1 MPKRKCYTRKPIR
14 RPKRTCKT
22 RRSAKI
28 TGEEYDPAGNPIYDI
43 PEDDYYEG
51 VPEPRDPLGWGNA
64 PDIPEQH
71 NEIPIVEI
79 KSKPLNECTP
89 KERKKEAKKIAT
101 FKKIKSVLD
110 SNPKFKGNE
119 PTIKMAYNGI
129 PIDIPVSMI
138 PKDQDFI
145 SKYGD
150 KIKNALIA
158 AGALGALAFGGKK
171 IWNVVDP
178 YVVQPIV
185 TVAKL
190 PGKAKSWWGELK
202 ESSREFTKKHHL
214 ST

>member
-22 RRSAKI
+22 RRSIKR

-89 KERKKEAKKIAT
+89 QGR
-101 FKKIKSVLD
+101 
-110 SNPKFKGNE
+110 
-119 PTIKMAYNGI
+119 Y
-129 PIDIPVSMI
+129 
-138 PKDQDFI
+138 
-145 SKYGD
+145 
-150 KIKNALIA
+150 
-158 AGALGALAFGGKK
+158 
-171 IWNVVDP
+171 
-178 YVVQPIV
+178 
-185 TVAKL
+185 
-190 PGKAKSWWGELK
+190 
-202 ESSREFTKKHHL
+202 
-214 ST
+214 

>member
-22 RRSAKI
+22 RRSVKR

-51 VPEPRDPLGWGNA
+51 VPEPRDPLGWRNA
-64 PDIPEQH
+64 PDNPEQY

-79 KSKPLNECTP
+79 KSKPLDECSP
-89 KERKKEAKKIAT
+89 KERKKEQKKINT
-101 FKKIKSVLD
+101 FRKIKSALD
-110 SNPKFKGNE
+110 SNPGIKGKE

-129 PIDIPVSMI
+129 PIDIPISMI
-138 PKDQDFI
+138 PKDRDFI

-158 AGALGALAFGGKK
+158 MGALGALAFGGKK

-190 PGKAKSWWGELK
+190 PGKAKGWWGELK